1 LGGGIYVRGDT
12 SLTITNCILW
22 EDLPDEINV
31 HSGTANVT
39 YSDVGGAG
47 LYPGEGN
54 INGIPWFRSGGDY
67 RLDPIS
73 PCIDAGNDSAPSLP
87 ATDLDDKA
95 RIQDVPPVDTDAG
108 SVDMGAYEYDDCPD
122 DPDKGGPGVC
132 GCGVPDTDSDNDGEP
147 DCNDVCPND
156 PDDDIDGDG
165 VCGDV
170 DNCPD
175 VPNSDQADMDDDGV
189 GDACADDVDGD
200 GYPMGIDCDDMD
212 PNTSPG
218 ASEVC
223 SDGIDNDCDGY
234 VDFLDW
240 NCWGTEGSGGSD
252 CFIDTMSTSLGM

>member
-1 LGGGIYVRGDT
+1 
-12 SLTITNCILW
+12 
-22 EDLPDEINV
+22 
-31 HSGTANVT
+31 
-39 YSDVGGAG
+39 
-47 LYPGEGN
+47 
-54 INGIPWFRSGGDY
+54 
-67 RLDPIS
+67 
-73 PCIDAGNDSAPSLP
+73 
-87 ATDLDDKA
+87 
-95 RIQDVPPVDTDAG
+95 
-108 SVDMGAYEYDDCPD
+108 
-122 DPDKGGPGVC
+122 
-132 GCGVPDTDSDNDGEP
+132 
-147 DCNDVCPND
+147 
-156 PDDDIDGDG
+156 
-165 VCGDV
+165 V